1 MTLRTSRIGRSGYG
15 FPIATFSVLTDK
27 HPAVSAFHRQHPFAA
42 LRTLGICQIFMPEFA
57 VAAPDF

>member
-1 MTLRTSRIGRSGYG
+1 MALRTSRIGRSGYG

-27 HPAVSAFHRQHPFAA
+27 HPAVSALHRQHPFAA